1 MIKQILLALPLAAG
15 FLWAFSAQA
24 DSMRSECGF
33 SNSAQERPETTSSC
47 TFSQRQGFVSIRI
60 DGGDDFEFSPVG
72 DNPGNYHDQT
82 GKTVYRLSGLGE
94 EGQIFKLLGTHL
106 FVFWYPSQLSCLGIQ
121 LSTPGQ
127 CDLIYNGLGFSVQAS
142 TGSSINQ
149 LRIQT
154 SGLATDN
161 SELSTE
167 LDGTAH
173 RAELGDLDANGW
185 PEVYVY
191 VNSAGSGSYGSVVA
205 YVVNGGKSISPIY
218 LPSLDQVP
226 EAFEGYM
233 GHDEF
238 ALVENRLVRRF
249 PVYADGDTNAAASGG
264 TRQIQYQL
272 VAGEAGW
279 ILEVDR
285 IVEY

>member
-1 MIKQILLALPLAAG
+1 MIKQILIALPLAAG
-15 FLWAFSAQA
+15 FLWAFSTQA
-24 DSMRSECGF
+24 DSVRSECGF
-33 SNSAQERPETTSSC
+33 SNTALERPEATSSC
-47 TFSQRQGFVSIRI
+47 TFSQLVCQGA
-60 DGGDDFEFSPVG
+60 E
-72 DNPGNYHDQT
+72 
-82 GKTVYRLSGLGE
+82 
-94 EGQIFKLLGTHL
+94 
-106 FVFWYPSQLSCLGIQ
+106 

-127 CDLIYNGLGFSVQAS
+127 CDLRSSGVGFSLQAS

-161 SELSTE
+161 SELSIE

-185 PEVYVY
+185 PEIYVY
-191 VNSAGSGSYGSVVA
+191 VSSAGSGSYGSVVA
-205 YVVNGGKSISPIY
+205 YAVNSGKSISPIY

-226 EAFEGYM
+226 EALEGYM

-249 PVYADGDTNAAASGG
+249 PVYIDGDTNSSASGG